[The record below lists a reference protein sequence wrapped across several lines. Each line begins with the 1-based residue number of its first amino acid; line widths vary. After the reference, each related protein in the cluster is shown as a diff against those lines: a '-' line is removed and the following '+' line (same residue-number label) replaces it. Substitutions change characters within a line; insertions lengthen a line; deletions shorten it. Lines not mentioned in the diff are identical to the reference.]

1 MNRTTAAWLA
11 QLLERQS
18 VVRGGRGFEPQTN
31 TQGLKI
37 TEENVVPL
45 EIYLQMIRLSGLLG

>member
-45 EIYLQMIRLSGLLG
+45 